1 MSEREI
7 GDNDFAPLRD
17 AKSVPQYLSIA
28 DCDLT
33 ANGPPRDLAG
43 LEQLA
48 LNYNSLTQLPKLS
61 GLPALGYLGLCGL
74 RDLDWQRGFDRLAE
88 LARIDID
95 KTLVDATAWQECR
108 DSHPHLTIW
117 GTWRPLEEPSPRTE
131 LSTALPEEKT
141 GDANGTRTATYPFVG
156 QFRNQPTE
164 SDVR

>member
-1 MSEREI
+1 MKK
-7 GDNDFAPLRD
+7 LRN
-17 AKSVPQYLSIA
+17 LS
-28 DCDLT
+28 LWK
-33 ANGPPRDLAG
+33 AG
-43 LEQLA
+43 LRKLPASLHDLDCLQQLD
-48 LNYNSLTQLPKLS
+48 LSYNSLTQLPKLS

-88 LARIDID
+88 LAPIKNIN
-95 KTLVDATAWQECR
+95 KTLVDATVWQECR

-131 LSTALPEEKT
+131 SSTVLPEEKT
-141 GDANGTRTATYPFVG
+141 GDANGNRTATCPFVG